1 MSFPETALFGR
12 CFFRRLDGREP
23 LLEVGDDVIDVLGA
37 DGEADGAL
45 VDVLVIQF
53 FFGQL
58 RVGRGGRV
66 DDQALDVRDVRE
78 QREDGE
84 VVDELPGLFLSAL
97 DVEGEDGGTA
107 LREVL
112 LIEIVLGMVREG
124 GMVDLLDQRVARK
137 VLDDLLRVLRVPLQA
152 ERQGLD
158 ALKEQER
165 VEGRDGGA
173 GVPQENGTD
182 VRDERCGTDGI
193 REGDP
198 VIAGVRVGDLRV
210 FARGLP
216 VELAGLD
223 DDTAEGRAVA
233 AEELGGGVDDDV
245 GTGMRYGVPKVLSM
259 TSGML
264 CA

>member
-1 MSFPETALFGR
+1 M
-12 CFFRRLDGREP
+12 
-23 LLEVGDDVIDVLGA
+23 
-37 DGEADGAL
+37 
-45 VDVLVIQF
+45 
-53 FFGQL
+53 
-58 RVGRGGRV
+58 

-245 GTGMRYGVPKVLSM
+245 GTVFDGPDEVRGAEGVVDDERDAVRMSKLRQRVDVRDVRVGVAESLDEDGSRIVVDGGLHLVEVM
-259 TSGML
+259 DVHE
-264 CA
+264 